1 MRLWSEATLI
11 TVSAFCS
18 YFEDEQ
24 GHMRLTQY
32 LGCVGYHERATNN
45 MPILIKKDML
55 DITDKI
61 GSVVKRSRAAETR
74 AILLNFVLSLFT
86 HWPAFS
92 IPTAEIDLLYQLLSS
107 RWRLHVRP
115 RSLFLASLTASH
127 SPLATVHQMQI
138 IPSFIL
144 SSFPSTNAYLV

>member
-1 MRLWSEATLI
+1 
-11 TVSAFCS
+11 
-18 YFEDEQ
+18 
-24 GHMRLTQY
+24 
-32 LGCVGYHERATNN
+32 
-45 MPILIKKDML
+45 ML

-61 GSVVKRSRAAETR
+61 GSVIKRSRAAETR

-115 RSLFLASLTASH
+115 QSLLLASFTASH
-127 SPLATVHQMQI
+127 SPLATAHQMQI

-144 SSFPSTNAYLV
+144 PSFPSTNVYLV